1 MVVYPIT
8 ICAQKSLVYLEGS
21 TAGNLLCVCV
31 NLLWHSCLG
40 SCVCSLCPAPCDS
53 GIGGSAPAE
62 KGSEAC
68 PGSSHRQPQLAKRI
82 QSSCPIL
89 PAPASKE
96 TNFLW
101 VSSPLDP
108 KNRAPELQLSGDKL
122 SERLR
127 EQSGG
132 SGEKTGIIFP
142 FVFQPM

>member
-31 NLLWHSCLG
+31 NLLWRSCLG
-40 SCVCSLCPAPCDS
+40 SCVCSLCPAPCDL

-68 PGSSHRQPQLAKRI
+68 PGSSHRWPQLAKRI

-89 PAPASKE
+89 PAPASK
-96 TNFLW
+96 F
-101 VSSPLDP
+101 PLGFQP
-108 KNRAPELQLSGDKL
+108 SGSKELQSELQLSGDKL

-142 FVFQPM
+142 FVFQPT